1 MQLDL
6 LPQSELESSAGIIH
20 SSARTLF
27 ETDFG
32 EIALN
37 APKNKFGANVQYNNI
52 NLGLAAGVRMNFVTG
67 FPVNSGVYIGD
78 VESYYTID
86 LSAGY
91 DIPFGPSP
99 RLSLTVQNLLG
110 TEYQPFI
117 GAPMIG
123 RLSLIRLTQTF

>member
-1 MQLDL
+1 MFNT
-6 LPQSELESSAGIIH
+6 IN
-20 SSARTLF
+20 T
-27 ETDFG
+27 
-32 EIALN
+32 
-37 APKNKFGANVQYNNI
+37 
-52 NLGLAAGVRMNFVTG
+52 NLGLGAGVRMNFVAG
-67 FPVNSGVYIGD
+67 FPVNSGFTSVRLNRI
-78 VESYYTID
+78 YTID
-86 LSAGY
+86 LNAGY